1 METDKKKPRMKPRI
15 FENKQNLSLVQYTIV
30 CLATKV
36 AVIAKTAAKTS
47 ALLCEACVRQHLP
60 ASPSMF
66 LHAPAICQQLSYTKE
81 QKSIDLLEAGLYSCC
96 KK

>member
-47 ALLCEACVRQHLP
+47 ARYMKPV
-60 ASPSMF
+60 
-66 LHAPAICQQLSYTKE
+66 
-81 QKSIDLLEAGLYSCC
+81 
-96 KK
+96 

>member
-66 LHAPAICQQLSYTKE
+66 LQSAKQLSYTKE
-81 QKSIDLLEAGLYSCC
+81 QESIDLLEAGLYSCC

>member
-1 METDKKKPRMKPRI
+1 MKTDKKKPRMKPQI
-15 FENKQNLSLVQYTIV
+15 FENKQNLFLVQHTVV

-47 ALLCEACVRQHLP
+47 ALLRVACVRQHLP

-66 LHAPAICQQLSYTKE
+66 SHAPVFCQTTR
-81 QKSIDLLEAGLYSCC
+81 LL
-96 KK
+96 